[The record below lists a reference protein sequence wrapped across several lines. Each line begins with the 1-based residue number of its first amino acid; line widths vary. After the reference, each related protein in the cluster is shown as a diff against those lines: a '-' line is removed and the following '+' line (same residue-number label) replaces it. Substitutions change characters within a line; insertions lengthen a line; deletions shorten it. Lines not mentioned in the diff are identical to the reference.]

1 MVSKDLN
8 LLNLHEIVFLN
19 LKFWVLIM
27 IATTMG
33 EILGN
38 FISRDLGLGYVTGSI
53 ILISSFFS
61 TVILTLSYKVQHHLF
76 FWILIILGN
85 ISGTDLADFITRSM
99 GLGNLNGS
107 LLVLGILTL
116 LLITLN
122 FGKNKKKDTQ
132 YLGETIEVLF
142 WLAILTSG
150 SLGTTF
156 GDFLS
161 SDTSLGSANG
171 TLLILAI
178 LCILAFLALKTQFSK
193 TLAYWLAIV
202 SVHVI
207 GATFGNYI
215 SKPEGLNL
223 GNIITGIVL
232 FLAFGLFLS
241 LPEKEPLE
249 KV

>member
-1 MVSKDLN
+1 MINKDSAR
-8 LLNLHEIVFLN
+8 LNLHDVVVLN
-19 LKFWVLIM
+19 LKFWILIM
-27 IATTMG
+27 LATTIG

-53 ILISSFFS
+53 ILLSSFFT
-61 TVILTLSYKVQHHLF
+61 TVILVLIYKKQHHLF

-85 ISGTDLADFITRSM
+85 VSGTDLADFVTRTLD
-99 GLGNLNGS
+99 LGNLIGS
-107 LLVLGILTL
+107 LIVSSVLTL
-116 LLITLN
+116 LLLSLN
-122 FGKNKKKDTQ
+122 FFKSKRVDVQ
-132 YLGETIEVLF
+132 SFSLRIEVLF

-161 SDTSLGSANG
+161 SDTPLGSATG
-171 TLLILAI
+171 TLLMLMILGG
-178 LCILAFLALKTQFSK
+178 LAFLALKTKFSK
-193 TLAYWLAIV
+193 ILAYWLAIV

-223 GNIITGIVL
+223 GNIITGFVL
-232 FLAFGLFLS
+232 ILTFSLFLS
-241 LPEKEPLE
+241 LPQKDPLE
-249 KV
+249 EI